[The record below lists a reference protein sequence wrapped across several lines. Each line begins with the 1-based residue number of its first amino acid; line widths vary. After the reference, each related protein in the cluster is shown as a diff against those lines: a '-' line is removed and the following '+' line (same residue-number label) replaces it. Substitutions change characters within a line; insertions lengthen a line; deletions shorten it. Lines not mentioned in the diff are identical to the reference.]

1 LTGGVAP
8 DVEAPEGSG
17 LVAGAFGAEVCLG
30 RVPDV
35 DGVGDE

>member
-1 LTGGVAP
+1 MP

-17 LVAGAFGAEVCLG
+17 FAIGALGREACLG

>member
-1 LTGGVAP
+1 MP
-8 DVEAPEGSG
+8 EVEAPEGSG
-17 LVAGAFGAEVCLG
+17 FVVVVFGMDACLG